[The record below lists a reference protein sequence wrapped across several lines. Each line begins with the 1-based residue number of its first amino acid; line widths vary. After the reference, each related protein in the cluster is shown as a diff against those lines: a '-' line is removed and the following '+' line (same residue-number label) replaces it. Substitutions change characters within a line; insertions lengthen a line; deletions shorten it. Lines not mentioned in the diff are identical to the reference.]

1 VYIQKKK
8 GKESSKNNGNNGLRA
23 KGGKISNIESLF
35 IYEEI
40 LTRAMKL
47 YSSPSKLQSFFNSL
61 YIDK

>member
-1 VYIQKKK
+1 VYIHKKK
-8 GKESSKNNGNNGLRA
+8 RKGIKNKGNNGLRA